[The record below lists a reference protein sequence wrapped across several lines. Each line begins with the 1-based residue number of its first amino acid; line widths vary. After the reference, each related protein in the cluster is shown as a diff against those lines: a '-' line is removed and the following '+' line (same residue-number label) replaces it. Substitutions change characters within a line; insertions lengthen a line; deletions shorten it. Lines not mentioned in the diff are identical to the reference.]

1 MVITRWQANAGV
13 REANRRDT
21 LFAQYHRERGNAG
34 LIQLR
39 YTAVPIGALIRK
51 MFNGLFFHGRVVS
64 GPDWRF
70 DPELGVD
77 IMCYRIVYNDGDW
90 EDVRRDEFDRLSDV
104 DVVREFLGMRP

>member
-1 MVITRWQANAGV
+1 MVITRWQSNAGV

-21 LFAQYHRERGNAG
+21 LFELYHRERENAG
-34 LIQLR
+34 SIQLR

-70 DPELGVD
+70 DTELGVNM
-77 IMCYRIVYNDGDW
+77 MCYRIIYND
-90 EDVRRDEFDRLSDV
+90 
-104 DVVREFLGMRP
+104 